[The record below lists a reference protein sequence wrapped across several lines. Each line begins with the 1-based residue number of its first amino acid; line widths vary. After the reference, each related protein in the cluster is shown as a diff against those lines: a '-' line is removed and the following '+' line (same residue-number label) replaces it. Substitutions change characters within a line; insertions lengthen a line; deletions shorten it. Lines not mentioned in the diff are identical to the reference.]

1 MLKEFKSLEL
11 PDGKHCM
18 NIIIMETI
26 ATKLFA
32 VVSLHL
38 N

>member
-1 MLKEFKSLEL
+1 MLKEFKSVKL

-26 ATKLFA
+26 TTKLFA
-32 VVSLHL
+32 AVSLHL